1 MTKTTNPDE
10 INIDEDFSSDEEET
24 VEGQLCQMINYLP
37 SNKINVTYKMNFV
50 IGNVENIVGK
60 GENAGYQHFLLFPQ
74 CFQKASFSK
83 SLKVGIVWESF
94 IPLPYNLVLSN
105 LKKNAFEK
113 IVLILYHIVLSF
125 NVLVGGSF

>member
-24 VEGQLCQMINYLP
+24 VEGKLCQMINYLP

-74 CFQKASFSK
+74 CFQKASFQSR
-83 SLKVGIVWESF
+83 
-94 IPLPYNLVLSN
+94 
-105 LKKNAFEK
+105 
-113 IVLILYHIVLSF
+113 
-125 NVLVGGSF
+125 